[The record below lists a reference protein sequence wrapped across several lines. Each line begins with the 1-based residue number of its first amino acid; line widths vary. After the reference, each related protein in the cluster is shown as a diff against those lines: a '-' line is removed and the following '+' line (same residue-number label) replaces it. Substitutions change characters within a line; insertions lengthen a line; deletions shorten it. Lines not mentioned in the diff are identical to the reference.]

1 MIHYGGPG
9 MTANRSLGST
19 VGAKGGPYA
28 SSTQG
33 GTAKTSSLAALT
45 KAGNEVQ
52 YSRLGNSYR
61 NLSRGSQGS
70 KNAGNNYG
78 MMPADMSSKHLLRN
92 VKLQKLN

>member
-1 MIHYGGPG
+1 MNVHQ
-9 MTANRSLGST
+9 
-19 VGAKGGPYA
+19 GPYA

-70 KNAGNNYG
+70 KNANNNYG
-78 MMPADMSSKHLLRN
+78 MNPADMSSKHLLRN